1 MVRMFVRHNVADY
14 DAWRKV
20 YDEFDEERRPMGVT
34 GDAVFQSVD
43 DPNDVTV
50 WHDFAGVDEAR
61 AFVSSD
67 ALRNAMQRAGVQGEP
82 QIWYVNE
89 A

>member
-1 MVRMFVRHNVADY
+1 MVRLFVRHNVADY

-20 YDEFDEERRPMGVT
+20 YDEFDAERRPMGVT
-34 GDAVFQSVD
+34 GDAVFQSIE

-50 WHDFAGVDEAR
+50 WHDFAGADEAR
-61 AFVSSD
+61 EFVSSE
-67 ALRNAMQRAGVQGEP
+67 ALRTAMQRAGVQGEP
-82 QIWYVNE
+82 QIWFVTQ

>member
-1 MVRMFVRHNVADY
+1 MVRLFVRHKVADY

-20 YDEFDEERRPMGVT
+20 YDEFDETRRPMGVT
-34 GDAVFQSVD
+34 DHAVFRGVD
-43 DPNDVTV
+43 DRNDVTV
-50 WHDFAGVDEAR
+50 WHDFADADEAR

-67 ALRNAMQRAGVQGEP
+67 ELRNAMQQVGVQGEP
-82 QIWYVNE
+82 EVWFVTQ

>member
-1 MVRMFVRHNVADY
+1 MVRLFVRHKVADY

-20 YDEFDEERRPMGVT
+20 YDEFDETRRPMGVT
-34 GDAVFQSVD
+34 DHAVFRGVD
-43 DPNDVTV
+43 DRNDVTV
-50 WHDFAGVDEAR
+50 WHDFADADEAR

-67 ALRNAMQRAGVQGEP
+67 ELRNAMQQAGVQGEP
-82 QIWYVNE
+82 EVWFVTQ